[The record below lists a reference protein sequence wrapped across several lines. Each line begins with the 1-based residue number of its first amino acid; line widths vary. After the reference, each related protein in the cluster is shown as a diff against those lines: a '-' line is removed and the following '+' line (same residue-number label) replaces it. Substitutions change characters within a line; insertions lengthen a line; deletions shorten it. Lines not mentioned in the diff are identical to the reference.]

1 MKVGADRGGSPG
13 RVVSWL
19 ARAAAQGAT
28 IAAGGFLFAVAVVA
42 LLDVEGACVD
52 RRWLLFS

>member
-1 MKVGADRGGSPG
+1 
-13 RVVSWL
+13 L
-19 ARAAAQGAT
+19 ARAAAQGVT

-42 LLDVEGACVD
+42 LLDVEVACVD